1 MGYAI
6 AVDGPAGAGK
16 STIAKL
22 VARKMDLTYIDTG
35 AMYRGIGI
43 FTEDAGIDPNDEAA
57 VSDAMKDVAMDI
69 RYIDGAQ
76 HVFVNG
82 SDVTGRLREE
92 KTGNLASTVSRY
104 PAVRSRLV
112 DMQRKMAAEGSVIM
126 DGRDI
131 GTVVLPDAQLKIYL
145 TASAD
150 TRAQRRYKELVEK
163 GETADFDTILDEIV
177 RRDDQDMHRAVSP
190 LKQAEDA
197 VFLDTS
203 DMTIEQVVD
212 RIVGLALIRRKNPK
226 VILAKTAGFCF
237 GVQRAVTTVY
247 DETKKTGPLYTY
259 GEIIHNETVVSDLE
273 KHGVKVL
280 ESEEDVKKAEK
291 GTVVIRSHGV
301 SKDVYDNLKKSGF
314 RIVDA
319 TCPFVLKIH
328 KIAKEVTSGSGELII
343 VGDRTHPEVQGICG
357 WCEKPATVID
367 TPEEAEELSLPKNT
381 DVTVVS
387 QTTFNLRKFEEIV
400 EIIESKGYNTN
411 VCNTICSATEERQTE
426 ARRIAATVD
435 AMIVIGGKKSSN
447 TRKLYEICKRECP
460 ETYLIQTFA
469 DLNLISLAKA
479 DSIGIT
485 AGASTPNT
493 IIEEV
498 LHNV

>member
-16 STIAKL
+16 STIARL
-22 VARKMDLTYIDTG
+22 VAGKMGLTYIDTG

-43 FTEDAGIDPNDEAA
+43 FTSDAGIDPDDEEAVSAA
-57 VSDAMKDVAMDI
+57 VAGVQMDI
-69 RYIDGAQ
+69 RYPDGAQ

-82 SDVTGRLREE
+82 KDVTDRLREE
-92 KTGNLASTVSRY
+92 KTGNLASRVSRY

-112 DMQRKMAAEGSVIM
+112 QLQRQMAENGSVIM

-145 TASAD
+145 TASAE
-150 TRAQRRYKELVEK
+150 TRAERRCKELLEK
-163 GETADFDTILDEIV
+163 GEPADIAEIQADIEK
-177 RRDDQDMHRAVSP
+177 RDYQDMHRDVSP
-190 LKQAEDA
+190 LRQADDA
-197 VFLDTS
+197 VLIDTS
-203 DMTIEQVVD
+203 NMTIEQVVE
-212 RIVGLALIRRKNPK
+212 RIEGLALIRRKNPK

-237 GVQRAVTTVY
+237 GVQRAVKTVY
-247 DETKKTGPLYTY
+247 DETKGSGPLYTY
-259 GEIIHNETVVSDLE
+259 GEIIHNESVVNDLRR
-273 KHGVKVL
+273 HGVTVL
-280 ESEEDVKKAEK
+280 DSLDDVRKAEK

-301 SKDVYDNLKKSGF
+301 SKDVYDTLEEEGF

-328 KIAKEVTSGSGELII
+328 QIAKEVTSGDGELVI

-357 WCEKPATVID
+357 WCRKPAAVID
-367 TPEEAEELSLPKNT
+367 TAEEAKSLIFPENAK
-381 DVTVVS
+381 VTVVS
-387 QTTFNLRKFEEIV
+387 QTTFNLQKFEEIV
-400 EIIESKGYNTN
+400 EIIRAKGYNTI

-469 DLNLISLAKA
+469 DLNLIPLAKA

>member
-1 MGYAI
+1 MGFAI

-22 VARKMDLTYIDTG
+22 VAEKLDLTYIDTG
-35 AMYRGIGI
+35 AMYRGIGL
-43 FTEDAGIDPNDEAA
+43 FTDDRKIDPDDEKA
-57 VSDAMKDVAMDI
+57 VSEAMADVTMDI
-69 RYIDGAQ
+69 RYIDSAQ
-76 HVFVNG
+76 HIIVNG
-82 SDVTGRLREE
+82 TDVTGRLREE
-92 KTGNLASTVSRY
+92 RTGKLASKVSRY

-112 DMQRKMAAEGSVIM
+112 DLQRQMAEKGSVIM

-131 GTVVLPDAQLKIYL
+131 GTVVLPDARLKIYL
-145 TASAD
+145 TASVD
-150 TRAQRRYKELVEK
+150 TRAQRRYKELIDK
-163 GETADFDTILDEIV
+163 GEEADLKQIREEIKK
-177 RRDDQDMHRAVSP
+177 RDYQDMHREVSP
-190 LKQAEDA
+190 LKQADDA
-197 VFLDTS
+197 LLLDTS
-203 DMTIEQVVD
+203 DMTIQEVVD
-212 RIVGLALIRRKNPK
+212 RIVGLALIRQKNPK
-226 VILAKTAGFCF
+226 VILAETAGFCF
-237 GVQRAVTTVY
+237 GVQRAVKTVY
-247 DETKKTGPLYTY
+247 DETKGEGPLYTY

-280 ESEEDVKKAEK
+280 ESAEDVQKAKK

-301 SKDVYDNLKKSGF
+301 SKDVYDELKKDDF

-328 KIAKEVTSGSGELII
+328 KIAREVTSGSGELVII
-343 VGDRTHPEVQGICG
+343 GDRTHPEVQGICG

-367 TPEEAEELSLPKNT
+367 TPDEARALSFPKNT

-400 EIIESKGYNTN
+400 EIIESKGYNIN

-469 DLNLISLAKA
+469 DLNLNSLAKA

>member
-1 MGYAI
+1 MGYAV

-22 VARKMDLTYIDTG
+22 VAKNMDLTYIDTG

-43 FTEDAGIDPNDEAA
+43 FIRDAGVDPDDEEA
-57 VSDAMKDVAMDI
+57 VSKAVSGITMDI
-69 RYIDGAQ
+69 RYQDGVQ
-76 HVFVNG
+76 HVFVDG
-82 SDVTGRLREE
+82 RDVTERLREE
-92 KTGNLASTVSRY
+92 ETGRLASRVSRY

-112 DMQRKMAAEGSVIM
+112 ALQRQMAESGNVIM

-131 GTVVLPDAQLKIYL
+131 GTVVLPGAQLKIYL
-145 TASAD
+145 TASVQ
-150 TRAQRRYKELVEK
+150 TRARRRWKELLEK
-163 GETADFDTILDEIV
+163 GEPADIAEIQADIEK
-177 RRDDQDMHRAVSP
+177 RDNQDMHREVSP
-190 LKQAEDA
+190 LKKADDA
-197 VFLDTS
+197 VVLDTS
-203 DMTIEQVVD
+203 DMTIEQVVN
-212 RIVGLALIRRKNPK
+212 RIEGLARIRRKNPK
-226 VILAKTAGFCF
+226 VVLAQTAGFCF
-237 GVQRAVTTVY
+237 GVQRAVKTVY
-247 DETKKTGPLYTY
+247 DETKGSGPLYTY
-259 GEIIHNETVVSDLE
+259 GEIIHNESVVDDLQ
-273 KHGVKVL
+273 KHGVTVL
-280 ESEEDVKKAEK
+280 DTPDDVRKAEK

-301 SKDVYDNLKKSGF
+301 SKDVYDDLQNAGF

-328 KIAKEVTSGSGELII
+328 QIAREVTSGDGELVI
-343 VGDRTHPEVQGICG
+343 VGDRTHPEVEGICG
-357 WCEKPATVID
+357 WCRKPATVID
-367 TPEEAEELSLPKNT
+367 TKEEADSLIFPENT
-381 DVTVVS
+381 DVTIVS
-387 QTTFNLRKFEEIV
+387 QTTFNLQKFEEIV
-400 EIIESKGYNTN
+400 EIIRAKGYNTI

>member
-16 STIAKL
+16 STIARL
-22 VARKMDLTYIDTG
+22 VARKMNLTYIDTG

-43 FTEDAGIDPNDEAA
+43 FIRDAGIDPDNEEAVCRA
-57 VSDAMKDVAMDI
+57 VAGVAMDI
-69 RYIDGAQ
+69 RYSGGSQ

-82 SDVTGRLREE
+82 RDVTEHLREE
-92 KTGNLASTVSRY
+92 ETGKLASQVSRY
-104 PAVRSRLV
+104 PAVRSRMVEL
-112 DMQRKMAAEGSVIM
+112 QREMARNTDVIM

-145 TASAD
+145 TASVD
-150 TRAQRRYKELVEK
+150 TRAMRRFRELSEK
-163 GETADFDTILDEIV
+163 GEAADLSRIREDI
-177 RRDDQDMHRAVSP
+177 RKRDDQDMHREVSP
-190 LKQAEDA
+190 LRQADDA
-197 VFLDTS
+197 LLLDTS
-203 DMTIEQVVD
+203 DMTIEQVVE
-212 RIVGLALIRRKNPK
+212 RIEGLARIRRKNPK
-226 VILAKTAGFCF
+226 VVLAKTAGFCF
-237 GVQRAVTTVY
+237 GVQRAVKTVY
-247 DETKKTGPLYTY
+247 DETKGSGPLYTY
-259 GEIIHNETVVSDLE
+259 GEIIHNETVVSDLQ

-280 ESEEDVKKAEK
+280 DTPEDVKKAKK

-301 SKDVYDNLKKSGF
+301 AKDVYDGLQKDGF

-328 KIAKEVTSGSGELII
+328 QIAREVTSGDGELII
-343 VGDRTHPEVQGICG
+343 VGDRTHPEVEGICG
-357 WCEKPATVID
+357 WCRKPATVID
-367 TPEEAEELSLPKNT
+367 TKEEADSLIFPENAKL
-381 DVTVVS
+381 TVVS
-387 QTTFNLRKFEEIV
+387 QTTFNLQKFEEIV
-400 EIIESKGYNTN
+400 EIIRAKGYNTI